1 MRGRDPIRVIAGN
14 LLTQVEPFTPFAR
27 PASGGD
33 ANFPHDLTGPQFR
46 YLSVLYNPWLKV
58 DTHDLDLKGHG
69 LPVTGRTSR
78 AGSGSCQVSAHRRSP
93 AREPSRRGLRRSK
106 RRRPR
111 RLQAFCHTAPAPH
124 PGSPVRAPAERLDT
138 HQVWPH
144 AGAGESV
151 VARFAAWGG
160 EERQQGLHPVLL
172 LSTTR
177 GPR

>member
-1 MRGRDPIRVIAGN
+1 MRALDPIRVIAGN

-138 HQVWPH
+138 R
-144 AGAGESV
+144 SV
-151 VARFAAWGG
+151 LRPPRAALVPRRARA
-160 EERQQGLHPVLL
+160 P
-172 LSTTR
+172 
-177 GPR
+177 PR